1 MCSLSLLHSHPLI
14 QNIARIARELC
25 VPVYLVGGAVRD
37 ALRNVEHAHDFDFAL
52 AEGFDELVTRFAR
65 ENHGKIIPWDVD
77 QKRIVFHQGNTR
89 ITVDFSRM
97 HTPDIMH
104 DLNKRDFTLNAM
116 ALGIHESEAQLIDPL
131 GGQDDLLTHCLR
143 MCSSTVFEADPLRM
157 LRAVRFARQ
166 LSCVIEPRT
175 RERMRFSSSLI
186 TRSATERIKRE
197 FFMIMHG
204 PSQQVSLRELYAC
217 GLLEAVLPDDVS
229 GDILSN
235 DFEQSLLI
243 IGLLEDALQQPD
255 GRLDGVQQQLCDY
268 LSKDFEDGVSMTSL
282 LMFAVL
288 LCNICKFDNAGAEG
302 RDQKKI
308 TKAIQQISREI
319 GLGRKAQNVLASLI
333 ENQDRIL
340 YVTQHARLTER
351 MKVRFMLDSG
361 EAAVGICLLFIAKC
375 FATGSSHACDAA
387 SHSIVE
393 NAYAVCCYILGVQDL
408 HTAVPLLTGD
418 DVSKS
423 HGLGAGPRIGEILS
437 QAAQLERDGILH
449 NRDAALL
456 WLKNLPNNV

>member
-1 MCSLSLLHSHPLI
+1 MCPLSLLHSHPLI

-37 ALRNVEHAHDFDFAL
+37 ALRNVEYAHDFDFAL

-131 GGQDDLLTHCLR
+131 GGQDDLSTHCLR

-175 RERMRFSSSLI
+175 REHMRLSSSLI

-197 FFMIMHG
+197 FFMIMRG
-204 PSQQVSLRELYAC
+204 PSQQTSLRELYAC

-229 GDILSN
+229 GEILSD
-235 DFEQSLLI
+235 DFEQSSLI
-243 IGLLEDALQQPD
+243 IGVLEDALQQPD
-255 GRLDGVQQQLCDY
+255 ARLDGLQQQLCDY
-268 LSKDFEDGVSMTSL
+268 VSKDFEEGVSMTSL

-288 LCNICKFDNAGAEG
+288 LCNICKFDNVGVEG
-302 RDQKKI
+302 RNQKKI
-308 TKAIQQISREI
+308 TKAIQQISREM
-319 GLGRKAQNVLASLI
+319 GLGRKAQNMLADLV
-333 ENQDRIL
+333 ENQGRIL
-340 YVTQHARLTER
+340 HLTQHARLTKR
-351 MKVRFMLDSG
+351 MKMRFILDCG
-361 EAAVGICLLFIAKC
+361 EAAVGICLLAIADSL
-375 FATGSSHACDAA
+375 AIVSNSGSKDSCQRVSD
-387 SHSIVE
+387 I
-393 NAYAVCCYILGVQDL
+393 AYDLCVWILGVQDL
-408 HTAVPLLTGD
+408 KKISPLLVGD
-418 DVSKS
+418 DVIGSL
-423 HGLGAGPRIGEILS
+423 GLGAGPRIGEILS

-449 NRDAALL
+449 NRNAALL
-456 WLKNLPNNV
+456 WLENLPNNV